1 MRTSILRVLAVTS
14 LIASFGP
21 FHLTAQSPVRFKIPF
36 DFTVESKSFAA
47 GNYDVIE
54 LQSRFIHI
62 RGDKGKTGMIIA
74 AYPGEP
80 SKVPGIAVMTFNRYG
95 DQYFLSSVS
104 EDNRGWGIRKSA
116 VEKEL
121 IARTAR
127 PTVLDVVASAR
138 K

>member
-1 MRTSILRVLAVTS
+1 MRTSILRVLAFTS
-14 LIASFGP
+14 LIASLGP
-21 FHLTAQSPVRFKIPF
+21 FHLTAQSPIRFKIPF

-47 GNYDVIE
+47 GNYDVVE
-54 LQSRFIHI
+54 LQSRFIRI
-62 RGDKGKTGMIIA
+62 RGDKGKSGMIIA
-74 AYPGEP
+74 AYPGEA
-80 SKVPGIAVMTFNRYG
+80 SKVPGTAVMTFNRYG

-127 PTVLDVVASAR
+127 PTLLDVVASAR